1 MPWNNQGGGD
11 QGGPWGSGGGGRSG
25 GGGNGNG
32 GSPWGSGGGGRPP
45 QDFDKV
51 VRQGREAMGR
61 LLPGGGMSISLIV
74 IIAIVIWAMTGFYRV
89 NPQQQGVVLRF
100 GEWVRT
106 TAPGLHYHIPYPF
119 ETVMTPEVTRDNRI
133 EIGFRDIL
141 SLIHI

>member
-61 LLPGGGMSISLIV
+61 LLPGGGNQR
-74 IIAIVIWAMTGFYRV
+74 AFE
-89 NPQQQGVVLRF
+89 LR
-100 GEWVRT
+100 
-106 TAPGLHYHIPYPF
+106 
-119 ETVMTPEVTRDNRI
+119 RI
-133 EIGFRDIL
+133 EGGVSRVLQSAPDKV
-141 SLIHI
+141 

>member
-11 QGGPWGSGGGGRSG
+11 QGGPWGSGGGGGRGG

-45 QDFDKV
+45 QDFDQV

-61 LLPGGGMSISLIV
+61 FLPSGGRSISLLV
-74 IIAIVIWAMTGFYRV
+74 IIAIAIWAMTGFYRV

-106 TAPGLHYHIPYPF
+106 TAPGLHYHIPYP
-119 ETVMTPEVTRDNRI
+119 ERAW
-133 EIGFRDIL
+133 
-141 SLIHI
+141 

>member
-11 QGGPWGSGGGGRSG
+11 QGGPWGSGGGGGRGG

-45 QDFDKV
+45 QDFDQV

-61 LLPGGGMSISLIV
+61 FLPSGGRSISLLV
-74 IIAIVIWAMTGFYRV
+74 IIAIAIWAMTGFYRV

-106 TAPGLHYHIPYPF
+106 TAPQWLEQCSMIFVDSHLLVPMVFKYFYLDPNG
-119 ETVMTPEVTRDNRI
+119 
-133 EIGFRDIL
+133 
-141 SLIHI
+141 